1 MDQQQQ
7 QPQLFGNKKRHHMPH
22 ELFGRFS
29 CKSDFIRYFRD
40 NCKFK
45 TNTLTLMYSATVPTS

>member
-7 QPQLFGNKKRHHMPH
+7 QTQLFGSKKRHHMPH

-29 CKSDFIRYFRD
+29 SKSDFIRYFRD
-40 NCKFK
+40 NCKCT
-45 TNTLTLMYSATVPTS
+45 TNALSFECSAIVPAS